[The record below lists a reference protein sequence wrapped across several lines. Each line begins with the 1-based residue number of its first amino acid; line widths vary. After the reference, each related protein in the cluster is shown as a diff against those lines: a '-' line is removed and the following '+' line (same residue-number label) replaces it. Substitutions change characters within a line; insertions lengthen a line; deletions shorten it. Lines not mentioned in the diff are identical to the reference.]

1 MERTSCAMT
10 MSRKIEKRLPKA
22 KRLFVCGNEG
32 MGMKSTKWRDEK
44 YEMAESVGAGDD
56 DVASDDG

>member
-10 MSRKIEKRLPKA
+10 MSRKMEKRLPKA

-32 MGMKSTKWRDEK
+32 IGDEK

-56 DVASDDG
+56 DVASDEG